1 MDENQMV
8 EEARS
13 GDRNAL
19 KELLVDN
26 YSILKG
32 YLIKMT
38 GDDSLA
44 RDITQETMLR
54 AILSIKKFRRGG
66 KFSTYLITI
75 ATNIYRDYLRKN
87 RRIKLLDDDTE
98 FPGESV
104 EDQSIKKMEYRE
116 AMSILSAIPYEK
128 KAAFILKYYYGYSYD
143 EVSAILKCPVGTV
156 RSRLHYCAI
165 YMRDEMK
172 RRGFVR

>member
-1 MDENQMV
+1 MDENETI
-8 EEARS
+8 EEACS
-13 GDRNAL
+13 GDRAAL
-19 KELLVDN
+19 NKLLSDN

-32 YLIKMT
+32 YLLKMT

-44 RDITQETMLR
+44 RDLTQETMSK
-54 AILSIKKFRRGG
+54 AILNIKKFHTGAR
-66 KFSTYLITI
+66 FSTYLITI
-75 ATNIYRDYLRKN
+75 GTNLYRDHLRKN
-87 RRIKLLDDDTE
+87 KRIEPLDEEIE

-104 EDQSIKKMEYRE
+104 EDKSIKEMEYKE

-128 KAAFILKYYYGYSYD
+128 RAAFILKYYYGYSYD
-143 EVSAILKCPVGTV
+143 EISIILKCPVGTV

-165 YMRDEMK
+165 YMRNEMK